1 MNKGTAI
8 EKSKKTKMIFATLKE
23 LTTMTPFIREKR
35 LIFASKNPLTTP
47 QEAKDAQRR
56 WLSGFSE
63 EDFLTTSPLQ
73 SFQEASEPSLE
84 PEKVVFP
91 ILAFATNV

>member
-8 EKSKKTKMIFATLKE
+8 EKSKKTKMIFATLKA

-47 QEAKDAQRR
+47 QEAKDATATLALWFFRGR
-56 WLSGFSE
+56 FLDHVSASKLSGGIRAIS
-63 EDFLTTSPLQ
+63 LAANGPLPHPP
-73 SFQEASEPSLE
+73 FCN
-84 PEKVVFP
+84 KH
-91 ILAFATNV
+91 